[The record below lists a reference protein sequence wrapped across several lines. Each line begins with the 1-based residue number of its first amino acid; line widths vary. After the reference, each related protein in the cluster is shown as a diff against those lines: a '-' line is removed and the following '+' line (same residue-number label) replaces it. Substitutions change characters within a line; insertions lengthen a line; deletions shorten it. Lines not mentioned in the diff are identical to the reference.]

1 MLYKQKYICNF
12 DIDLFIYLS
21 ILRMAS
27 MCSFITDFRE
37 ESEIHAKDIQKL
49 LQVDDVEKQELNL
62 ETNK

>member
-1 MLYKQKYICNF
+1 
-12 DIDLFIYLS
+12 
-21 ILRMAS
+21 

-49 LQVDDVEKQELNL
+49 LQVDDVDKQELNL